1 MLVFR
6 KGIEAKPIIIILS
19 SLLEWSECALYYF
32 LLQKIRSRGEECF
45 QKLEEERREMKYG
58 KKKRRKSPFSRLVT
72 IKDFKLFFTE
82 VGRRKTKWHVSTI
95 ITFSLSKL
103 ILIQFNMEIHNF
115 IKVLKDLII
124 ILTNERLLPHSHL
137 LVLQCQVLGSTKVS

>member
-1 MLVFR
+1 
-6 KGIEAKPIIIILS
+6 
-19 SLLEWSECALYYF
+19 
-32 LLQKIRSRGEECF
+32 
-45 QKLEEERREMKYG
+45 MKYG

-72 IKDFKLFFTE
+72 IKDFKIFFTE
-82 VGRRKTKWHVSTI
+82 VGRRKNKRHVSTI

-137 LVLQCQVLGSTKVS
+137 LVL